1 MDAQLDK
8 APFGAEEL
16 GQSTARLHPRPRTRF
31 LMGLLHAAFNLPFV
45 IGAIEVARDSAMS
58 PSSPI
63 FHTSK
68 PQMRTRCPVPPGP
81 VLVPMSVQWYLNY
94 AHNGHSERR
103 SRSAD
108 VLQS

>member
-45 IGAIEVARDSAMS
+45 IGAIEVAPRLGYESIVSNLPYLEAADAN
-58 PSSPI
+58 PLPG
-63 FHTSK
+63 
-68 PQMRTRCPVPPGP
+68 PARPGVGADECPV
-81 VLVPMSVQWYLNY
+81 VPELCTQRAFRTAVAL
-94 AHNGHSERR
+94 G
-103 SRSAD
+103 
-108 VLQS
+108 